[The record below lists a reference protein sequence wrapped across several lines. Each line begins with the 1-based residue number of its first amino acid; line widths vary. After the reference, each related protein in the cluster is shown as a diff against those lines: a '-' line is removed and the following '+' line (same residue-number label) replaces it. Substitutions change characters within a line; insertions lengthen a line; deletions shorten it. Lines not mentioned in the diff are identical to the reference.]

1 MRCKSGLTPLL
12 LAVYCGHHAL
22 SELLV
27 EEAKV
32 DIKAVDE
39 DGDNAVHI
47 AAIRLEKLESE
58 PKERT
63 SPAIYKVYIHKV
75 TPYPSNKPTRAT

>member
-1 MRCKSGLTPLL
+1 M
-12 LAVYCGHHAL
+12 
-22 SELLV
+22 

-32 DIKAVDE
+32 NIKAVDE

-63 SPAIYKVYIHKV
+63 SSAIYKVYIHKV
-75 TPYPSNKPTRAT
+75 IHYYRILVISLQGYLNFTNSFTMSLIPYDI